1 MTKRPYSRMF
11 YPPNDDL
18 AVAIEKGHVAERIV
32 NQMWSDD
39 MTSDEFFEALL
50 VIEMRVIRVFANA
63 KFPDTLQPTDNF
75 VVGARGT
82 IVSLTRY
89 IEARFGY
96 EGYVVYKNDLPRDIR
111 RLKSTFCE
119 EVAKQVR
126 LYLINLVLETF
137 KEEGEIRF
145 DTKRETWEIRQ
156 SKVDEYNARRSRA
169 GRSRRRMKFDRRTLH
184 GLPREQAVRRGLS
197 GASIG
202 PVRSKAS

>member
-1 MTKRPYSRMF
+1 MSKRPYSRMF

-18 AVAIEKGHVAERIV
+18 VVAIEKGYVAERVIDY
-32 NQMWSDD
+32 MWSDD
-39 MTSDEFFEALL
+39 TASDEFFEALL

-63 KFPDTLQPTDNF
+63 KFPDTSQPTDNF
-75 VVGARGT
+75 VVGARDT
-82 IVSLTRY
+82 IASLTRY
-89 IEARFGY
+89 IESRFGY
-96 EGYVVYKNDLPRDIR
+96 DGYVVHKNDLPRDIR

-126 LYLINLVLETF
+126 LYLIKLVLETF

-145 DTKRETWEIRQ
+145 DTKRETWEICQ

-169 GRSRRRMKFDRRTLH
+169 GRTRRRMKFDRRTLH
-184 GLPREQAVRRGLS
+184 GLPRKQAVRRGRS

-202 PVRSKAS
+202 PLHSKAS